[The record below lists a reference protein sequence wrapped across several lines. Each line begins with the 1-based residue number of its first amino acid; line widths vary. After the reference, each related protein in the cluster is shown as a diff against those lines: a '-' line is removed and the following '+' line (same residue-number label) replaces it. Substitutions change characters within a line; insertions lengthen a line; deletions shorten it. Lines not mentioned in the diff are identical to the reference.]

1 MSTCRVSSINRPPAV
16 ILPPAQERP
25 AIEPALIF
33 HTHYDWNSSG
43 TRIRCAHK
51 QCAEVFTVPEA
62 GDVEAAETVFAE
74 HQAKTLGALPVEL
87 AALRALKEALPGLV
101 SDMAHGA
108 PPLRIQAALF
118 QLIAEADYAI
128 GEAAELIIEAPRAT
142 RPAPVVEAAVE
153 PEPVIEPAVEAE
165 PAEAEVEP
173 APPAEQDPEAVEEIP
188 EPEEGHQPEVPEIQE
203 LGETPAADVARI
215 DVSGVAA
222 GDRVRAVFT
231 TEKHGAFEIEA
242 TVVAGIGLNQMVIGS
257 WLISSAGTASAHLR
271 EVTVLAAAADND
283 QPVKPGSS
291 APEHFGTG
299 V

>member
-16 ILPPAQERP
+16 MLPSAQERP

-128 GEAAELIIEAPRAT
+128 GEAAELIIEAPRET
-142 RPAPVVEAAVE
+142 KPQPAPVIEAEA
-153 PEPVIEPAVEAE
+153 EAE
-165 PAEAEVEP
+165 PVVETGPAEAVVEP
-173 APPAEQDPEAVEEIP
+173 APAEQATEAAEHTP
-188 EPEEGHQPEVPEIQE
+188 EPEPEPAIQPEVQE
-203 LGETPAADVARI
+203 MQEPAADTARI
-215 DVSGVAA
+215 DVSGVCA
-222 GDRVRAVFT
+222 GDRVRAVFAT
-231 TEKHGAFEIEA
+231 DKHGTFEIEA
-242 TVVAGIGLNQMVIGS
+242 TVVAGIGLSQMVIGS
-257 WLISSAGTASAHLR
+257 WLISSAGAASAHLR

-291 APEHFGTG
+291 APEHFGPG